1 MIVIGYDLVSYPSKN
16 SSYAKVTIKR
26 EILQGNRIGINKNLI
41 ELDIIMGGG
50 T

>member
-1 MIVIGYDLVSYPSKN
+1 MFLKYIN
-16 SSYAKVTIKR
+16 
-26 EILQGNRIGINKNLI
+26 QGNRIGINKNLI

>member
-1 MIVIGYDLVSYPSKN
+1 MLIISLPLFV
-16 SSYAKVTIKR
+16 
-26 EILQGNRIGINKNLI
+26 QGNRIGINKNLI